1 MLKHTKQFL
10 VLCLI
15 ALQMAAPFIHAHAF
29 ELDNFK
35 AHILHIHAA
44 EISPTST
51 SGDLTQQEHLS
62 QQARLAQHQA
72 DTIFTVDNGIKNTSA
87 DYLALLAIFLTFC
100 LLIFNSSSRFIR
112 QYAQTPPYRQQYYS
126 LQNPRAPPF

>member
-29 ELDNFK
+29 ELDSFK
-35 AHILHIHAA
+35 AHILHIHSG
-44 EISPTST
+44 EISTAST
-51 SGDLTQQEHLS
+51 GAGDS
-62 QQARLAQHQA
+62 VQQAHLAQHQA
-72 DTIFTVDNGIKNTSA
+72 DTIFTVANGIKNTSA
-87 DYLALLAIFLTFC
+87 DDMALLAILFTFC
-100 LLIFNSSSRFIR
+100 LLIFNFSSRFIP
-112 QYAQTPPYRQQYYS
+112 QYVQKPCYRHPYYS